1 MTNDSSV
8 SFCHEREQGHG
19 RPVTQQATDQVDDF
33 WALFFAESAFM
44 DTEYLGAVCI
54 CCEPDH
60 HHLTLTV
67 PGNACI
73 TCERARRACAGLSP
87 RLPLQAG

>member
-1 MTNDSSV
+1 
-8 SFCHEREQGHG
+8 
-19 RPVTQQATDQVDDF
+19 
-33 WALFFAESAFM
+33 M